1 MHKLAKGV
9 YVKFQVNGNMPNA
22 FSCASYPVSTL
33 KFSAIFL
40 PRSPPES
47 TNYQPPAKEF
57 NFERYTIFRI
67 C

>member
-9 YVKFQVNGNMPNA
+9 YVKFQVNENMPNA

-47 TNYQPPAKEF
+47 TNYQPLAKEF
-57 NFERYTIFRI
+57 NFERYTIFRV